1 MKRKLTAKI
10 VKDFLDKYSQIYP
23 ETLTLL
29 QSNERMNLIDA
40 YFRGIQDYLKQD
52 VNPDNLL
59 NEYTNDT
66 NTTTSA
72 VSN

>member
-1 MKRKLTAKI
+1 MKRKLTAQI
-10 VKDFLDKYSQIYP
+10 VKEFLDKYSQIYP

-40 YFRGIQDYLKQD
+40 YFRGIRDYLKQD

-59 NEYTNDT
+59 NDYTNDT
-66 NTTTSA
+66 TTTTSA